1 MKWNKLLTSGIC
13 LLMLVALFSISPAL
27 GQEKVMKLNYSTFM
41 PALHKQSMQYAEWS
55 KEVEKRTNGRV
66 KITMFYAGTLT
77 PAPTIYQGVIDGI
90 SDIGMVALPYTA
102 GRFPLSEVTDLPWG
116 YKNSLVATVIANKYY
131 KKFRPK
137 EFDQVKVLYLNSTG
151 PGILMT
157 KMPIRSLEDLKG
169 RKIRGSAV
177 NAKVVEALGGTPVN
191 MPVSDAYDAASRG
204 VIDGVWLP
212 AEALEGWKLA
222 EVLHFVTACYSVS
235 TGQGLAGVMNKKKW
249 NALSKNDQKIIDE
262 IDEEYIE
269 KCGKLWDEVDTSA
282 LAYFQKLGGKIISLS
297 KEENERWVKAVQP
310 IFADYVKERKAQGL
324 PGEEVLEFYKAQLK
338 RYQ

>member
-1 MKWNKLLTSGIC
+1 MKPNKLLTSGIC
-13 LLMLVALFSISPAL
+13 LLALVFLFSISPAL
-27 GQEKVMKLNYSTFM
+27 GQDKVLKLNYSTFM
-41 PALHKQSMQYAEWS
+41 PAVHKQSMQYAEWS
-55 KEVEKRTNGRV
+55 KEIEKRTEGRV

-77 PAPTIYQGVIDGI
+77 PAPKIYQGVIDDI

-116 YKNSLVATVIANKYY
+116 YKNSLEATVIANEYY

-137 EFDQVKVLYLNSTG
+137 EFDQVKVMYLNSTG

-157 KMPIRSLEDLKG
+157 KMPVRSLEDLKG

-177 NAKVVEALGGTPVN
+177 NARVVEALGGTPVN
-191 MPVSDAYDAASRG
+191 MPVSAAYDAASRG
-204 VIDGVWLP
+204 VIEGVWLP
-212 AEALEGWKLA
+212 PEALEGWKLA
-222 EVLHFVTACYSVS
+222 EVLHYITACYSVS
-235 TGQGLAGVMNKKKW
+235 TGQGLAAVMNKQKW
-249 NALSKNDQKIIDE
+249 DAISPQDQKIIE
-262 IDEEYIE
+262 QINEEYIE

-282 LAYFQKLGGKIISLS
+282 LAYAQKLGGEIIHLS

-310 IFADYVKERKAQGL
+310 IFDDYVKARKAQGL

-338 RYQ
+338 KYR